1 MQIFWYWQHIYW
13 IYFCSRYYILRTVFR
28 WPEAIRNIWVKG
40 WSHLVFGEKIQQRT
54 SKISRYWD
62 AQLFNL
68 YEMLHRNLVCPCNL
82 LLSRSEITTFWT
94 NIATKYFYDF
104 MLQFFL
110 SVHTC
115 NKACVSSVFLFSFF
129 RKDVRCCH
137 EAVSDNI
144 TVSFT

>member
-1 MQIFWYWQHIYW
+1 MCIRRKKRQKQSKILQKFSINCKYFDTDNIFYW

-115 NKACVSSVFLFSFF
+115 NKACVS
-129 RKDVRCCH
+129 
-137 EAVSDNI
+137 
-144 TVSFT
+144 